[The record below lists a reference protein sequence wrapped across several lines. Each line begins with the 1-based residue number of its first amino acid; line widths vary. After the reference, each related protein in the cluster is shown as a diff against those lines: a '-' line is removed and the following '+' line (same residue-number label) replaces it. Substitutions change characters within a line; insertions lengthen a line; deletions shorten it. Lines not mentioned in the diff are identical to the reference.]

1 MEEFSRKGV
10 DYQFAIE
17 IFIHHTRNLLH
28 SFTGG
33 LSEKTLHPM
42 KLLTTTGS
50 SQNSV

>member
-28 SFTGG
+28 SFTGDFQ
-33 LSEKTLHPM
+33 KKPYIP
-42 KLLTTTGS
+42 
-50 SQNSV
+50 